1 VNLVNGFT
9 VVTPQPTVTN
19 VTANS
24 VTYGVTSNQ
33 QVTIYGT
40 NFVLGST
47 ITVGSLSGTTVSGSQ
62 ATAGVPYVY
71 VTSGQLKLWWPN
83 TSLAPGAYTVTVTN
97 PTAAGGLSASLSNGF
112 TVVAPQPTISV
123 VTASSVTYGVTAS
136 SQVTI
141 SGTNFVLGSTIT
153 VGSLSG
159 ATVSGSNATAGVPY
173 VLISSGQV
181 RFWWPNTAL
190 APGAYTVTVTNPTAA
205 GGLSASLSNGFT
217 VVAPQPT
224 ITSVTMSPVTYG
236 VTTSRSITIFGT
248 NFVLGSTIT
257 VGSLSGTTV
266 SGSNATVSVPYVFA
280 TSGQVKFWWPN
291 TSLPVDL
298 YDVTVTN
305 PASAGGLSTTLTD
318 GFDVQ

>member
-1 VNLVNGFT
+1 

-141 SGTNFVLGSTIT
+141 SGTNFVL
-153 VGSLSG
+153 
-159 ATVSGSNATAGVPY
+159 
-173 VLISSGQV
+173 
-181 RFWWPNTAL
+181 
-190 APGAYTVTVTNPTAA
+190 
-205 GGLSASLSNGFT
+205 
-217 VVAPQPT
+217 
-224 ITSVTMSPVTYG
+224 
-236 VTTSRSITIFGT
+236 
-248 NFVLGSTIT
+248 
-257 VGSLSGTTV
+257 
-266 SGSNATVSVPYVFA
+266 
-280 TSGQVKFWWPN
+280 
-291 TSLPVDL
+291 
-298 YDVTVTN
+298 
-305 PASAGGLSTTLTD
+305 
-318 GFDVQ
+318 